1 MVTDDTASRM
11 AHTIASTVPTITA
24 VLLVEL
30 VGKAIGIVGEAVE
43 VGGSASCISQNG
55 PLYSG
60 RHVHI

>member
-1 MVTDDTASRM
+1 MATDDAASRI

-30 VGKAIGIVGEAVE
+30 VGEAVGVVGEAVE
-43 VGGSASCISQNG
+43 VGGSCISQNG

-60 RHVHI
+60 RHVHM